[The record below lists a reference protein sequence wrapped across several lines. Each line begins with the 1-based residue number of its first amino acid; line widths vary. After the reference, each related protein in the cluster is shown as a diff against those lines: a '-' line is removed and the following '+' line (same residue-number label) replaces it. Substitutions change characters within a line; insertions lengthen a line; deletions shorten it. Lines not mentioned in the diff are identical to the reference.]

1 MKKTV
6 LQPALLNFVLVAL
19 AGWVLSSLYMYYIQL
34 AEVIKNPEPSWEI
47 TISIYPF
54 FFFLLIGIPIA
65 IYLTKKNKK
74 KHRGLRKVLMMPSE
88 FEESDERE
96 RYITAKACRSSYIT
110 MMFIGPLA
118 AGLMTFY
125 PLVQEK
131 LPYYPIIV
139 IMLIPLA
146 QIAAYF
152 ISFNKNI

>member
-19 AGWVLSSLYMYYIQL
+19 AGWVLSALYTYYIQL
-34 AEVIKNPEPSWEI
+34 AEVIKNPEPPWEI
-47 TISIYPF
+47 TIPIFPF
-54 FFFLLIGIPIA
+54 FFFLLICIPIA
-65 IYLTKKNKK
+65 IYLIKRNKK
-74 KHRGLRKVLMMPSE
+74 KHGGLWKALMLPSE

-96 RYITAKACRSSYIT
+96 RYITSKACRSSYIT

-125 PLVQEK
+125 PLVQEH

-139 IMLIPLA
+139 VMLIPLA

>member
-6 LQPALLNFVLVAL
+6 LQPAVLNFVLVAL
-19 AGWVLSSLYMYYIQL
+19 FAWVLCTLYMFYLQL
-34 AEVIKNPEPSWEI
+34 AEIMKNPESSWEI
-47 TISIYPF
+47 MIPAYPF
-54 FFFLLIGIPIA
+54 FFFLLIGIPAA
-65 IYLTKKNKK
+65 IYLTKQNKK
-74 KHRGLRKVLMMPSE
+74 KHRGLWKAFMLPSE

-96 RYITAKACRSSYIT
+96 RYITSKACRSSYIT

-125 PLVQEK
+125 PLVQEH
-131 LPYYPIIV
+131 LPYYPIMV
-139 IMLIPLA
+139 VMLIPLA